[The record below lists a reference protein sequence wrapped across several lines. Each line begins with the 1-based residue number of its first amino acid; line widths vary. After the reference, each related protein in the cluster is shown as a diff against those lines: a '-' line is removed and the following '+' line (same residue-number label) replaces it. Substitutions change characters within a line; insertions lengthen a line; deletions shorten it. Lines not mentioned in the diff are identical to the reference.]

1 LSSTGEPIAA
11 AAALF
16 LTVARRHV
24 WLAAQ
29 VLVTIVLLGL
39 LARGLDVPAFKRL
52 FAQLPLWFYALSLAL
67 ILAGQVLYA
76 WRWRLLLIASGV
88 HVSFAVVVRQYF
100 IGIFV
105 NNFLPSTIGGD
116 IAKVYLLGRDHG
128 YRPVT
133 ASVLLDRLL
142 GVGLLAVLAA
152 ATLWS
157 LVMPS
162 PVLTA
167 ARLAVSGVAAAF
179 LFVLAL
185 AVFGTGGLPARVS
198 WMGRTAVNIAERLQ
212 RLRVN
217 MTAALTNPALL
228 GQVGAV
234 VIAYFLGVAAIY
246 IIFVFMQVGVTPP
259 FALML
264 GVVMTTA
271 VLSNIPISLNGLGL
285 REQLHVLLLAPLGVP
300 REAAVAISLLL
311 FGHLLV
317 ASLVGLGFWMHA
329 PAMPSEVPARLET

>member
-1 LSSTGEPIAA
+1 VT
-11 AAALF
+11 
-16 LTVARRHV
+16 RRHA

-29 VLVTIVLLGL
+29 ILVTTVLLTL
-39 LARGLDVPAFKRL
+39 LARGLDLPAFTRL
-52 FAQLPLWFYALSLAL
+52 FAQLPLWFYALSLAI

-76 WRWRLLLIASGV
+76 WRWRVLLIALGV
-88 HVSFAVVVRQYF
+88 HVSFSVVLRQYF

-128 YRPVT
+128 YRSVT

-157 LVMPS
+157 VVMPS
-162 PVLTA
+162 PVLAA
-167 ARLAVSGVAAAF
+167 ARVAVSGVAVAF

-185 AVFGTGGLPARVS
+185 AVFGTGGLPAHVS
-198 WMGRTAVNIAERLQ
+198 WMGRSAVNVAARLQ

-217 MTAALTNPALL
+217 MTGALTSPAIL
-228 GQVGAV
+228 GQAGAV
-234 VIAYFLGVAAIY
+234 VIAYFLGVAAVY
-246 IIFVFMQVGVTPP
+246 IIFVSMQVGVTPP
-259 FALML
+259 LAMIL

-285 REQLHVLLLAPLGVP
+285 REQLNVLLLAPLGVP
-300 REAAVAISLLL
+300 REAAAAISLLL

-317 ASLVGLGFWMHA
+317 ASLVGLAFWMHA
-329 PAMPSEVPARLET
+329 PATPAELPARLET